1 MSFSIDLPEHLHGL
15 MEVLPRHTCA
25 TIHLMLARVAELAAH
40 WPPDDWR
47 WKQIAYRDDQ
57 GLRFYAQ
64 GCCVRFSLEP
74 ETRRVVVLGLGRV
87 RVHLSAERLD
97 SETSAEHAPASP

>member
-1 MSFSIDLPEHLHGL
+1 MSFVIDVPEHLRSL

-25 TIHLMLARVAELAAH
+25 TIHLMLARIAELAAH
-40 WPPDDWR
+40 WPLDDWR
-47 WKQIAYRDDQ
+47 WKQIAYRDDH

-74 ETRRVVVLGLGRV
+74 ETRRVVVLGVGRV

-97 SETSAEHAPASP
+97 SDTGTQDAPAQP